1 MKVFLKRSQLP
12 YEMLFIL
19 GKTMKM
25 IINELSFFYKKEP
38 KEIDTDTIIPYIVV
52 VLIKAIAETHQELI
66 LETDPNCQIEKS
78 VLLVKVD
85 QNDFMNSSFTCRLIM
100 I

>member
-1 MKVFLKRSQLP
+1 MPEPEKSSKLLKVFLKRSQLP

-25 IINELSFFYKKEP
+25 MINELAFFFKKEN

-52 VLIKAIAETHQELI
+52 VLIKAITETHQELI
-66 LETDPNCQIEKS
+66 LE
-78 VLLVKVD
+78 
-85 QNDFMNSSFTCRLIM
+85 
-100 I
+100 

>member
-52 VLIKAIAETHQELI
+52 FLIKAITETHQELI

>member
-1 MKVFLKRSQLP
+1 MPEPEKSSKLLKVFLKRSQLP

-25 IINELSFFYKKEP
+25 MINELAFFFKKES

-52 VLIKAIAETHQELI
+52 VLIKAITETHQELF
-66 LETDPNCQIEKS
+66 LE
-78 VLLVKVD
+78 
-85 QNDFMNSSFTCRLIM
+85 
-100 I
+100 

>member
-52 VLIKAIAETHQELI
+52 VLIKAITETHQELI

>member
-1 MKVFLKRSQLP
+1 MPEPEKSSKLLKVFLKRSQLP

-25 IINELSFFYKKEP
+25 MINELAFFFKKES

-52 VLIKAIAETHQELI
+52 VLIKAITETHQELI
-66 LETDPNCQIEKS
+66 LE
-78 VLLVKVD
+78 
-85 QNDFMNSSFTCRLIM
+85 
-100 I
+100 